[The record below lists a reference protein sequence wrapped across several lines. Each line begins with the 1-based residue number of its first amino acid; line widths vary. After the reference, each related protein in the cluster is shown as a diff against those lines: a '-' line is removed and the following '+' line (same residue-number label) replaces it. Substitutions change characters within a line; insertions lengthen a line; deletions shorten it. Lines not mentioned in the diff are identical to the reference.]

1 MKDALKTAA
10 DTVSKAVPE
19 KFTEVLEGVQDKAD
33 VLVDEAASTVSDVLE
48 TVNQRPVPGLIRYK
62 NSLSN
67 MASKPINIR
76 WLRTSS

>member
-62 NSLSN
+62 TLFQ
-67 MASKPINIR
+67 I
-76 WLRTSS
+76 WLQNR